1 MADKKVVII
10 GAGCAGL
17 SAGYQLHK
25 KGIEFVLLEASGHLG
40 GRTGAEH
47 FDPEHPD
54 YYCSNGAVFTE
65 PNNDVTFEYLEE
77 LGLMDLYWPIEKKVY
92 GVKYDKGIAW
102 MADDGNPLHAL
113 PVKEALSWG
122 IVPEAAKFLKAFL
135 RDAKGLTPQN
145 LDILKDVSD
154 QSISEWFKEN
164 VGEEMLDML
173 IGPMITAMTI
183 GHPDNISVAHP
194 LALLTFMS
202 GMGQIKGSHEALN
215 MVLGA
220 TFADSI
226 RFYAPVEKILFEGT
240 KVVGVLLASG
250 EVIEADNVICCTDA
264 VDAIAIAPDM
274 PQDIKDAL
282 GTATYCSSWRYV
294 FQFDRRITPENF
306 MLMFLP
312 MHEDRII
319 STMFDEN
326 LQGIC
331 GKPGTT
337 LMQVFTVDWHED
349 ELKKM
354 TEEEREARVRKEC
367 AEILPAF
374 ATEGKVVSC
383 QRYERGINLEPPGQF
398 KAIHKMLEHYQEE
411 TEGLYLAGEWG
422 YLVACTEGGYKTG
435 KECALQLIEK
445 LGR

>member
-1 MADKKVVII
+1 MTQKKVVII

-25 KGIEFVLLEASGHLG
+25 KGIDFVLIEASGHLG
-40 GRTGAEH
+40 GRTGAEY
-47 FDPEHPD
+47 FDPDNPEH
-54 YYCSNGAVFTE
+54 YCSNGAVFTE
-65 PNNDVTFEYLEE
+65 PNNEVTFEYLEE
-77 LGLMDLYWPIEKKVY
+77 LGLKDLYWPIEKKVY

-113 PVKEALSWG
+113 PVLKALSPG
-122 IVPEAAKFLKAFL
+122 IIPEAVKFLKAFG
-135 RDAKGLTPQN
+135 RDAKELTPQN
-145 LDILKDVSD
+145 LDILMDVSD
-154 QSISEWFKEN
+154 YSITEWFKTN

-183 GHPDNISVAHP
+183 GHPDKISVAHP
-194 LALLTFMS
+194 LALLKFMS

-215 MVLGA
+215 LVLGA
-220 TFADSI
+220 TFADNI
-226 RFYAPVEKILFEGT
+226 RFHTRVEEILFEGS
-240 KVVGVLLASG
+240 KVVGVRLEGG
-250 EVIEADNVICCTDA
+250 EVIETDNVICCTDA
-264 VDAIAIAPDM
+264 VDAVAIAPDM

-282 GTATYCSSWRYV
+282 STATYCASWRYV
-294 FQFDRRITPENF
+294 FEFDRRITPENF

-312 MHEDRII
+312 THEDRII

-326 LQGIC
+326 LQDIC
-331 GKPGTT
+331 GKPGCT

-349 ELKKM
+349 ELMNM

-374 ATEGKVVSC
+374 AAEGKVVSC

-398 KAIHKMLEHYQEE
+398 RAIHGMLDRYQDE

-435 KECALQLIEK
+435 KQCALQVAEK
-445 LGR
+445 LGK